1 MISVKEKLPKKG
13 QKPTKREM
21 ITAVGNYYVYEEDG
35 VQYRYHEDAFPIVNF
50 GRDSIVREMTTT
62 IEVSNAQSVK
72 ELFRNLEL
80 DNTELQNDADT
91 IETLQKK
98 IDVFCCLRKF
108 PQTPKYPKTKKIRLS
123 NKTMNE

>member
-1 MISVKEKLPKKG
+1 MNPGFSDTIGGDDKMISVKEKLPKKG

-91 IETLQKK
+91 IAVSYTHLTL
-98 IDVFCCLRKF
+98 
-108 PQTPKYPKTKKIRLS
+108 PTTPYV
-123 NKTMNE
+123 